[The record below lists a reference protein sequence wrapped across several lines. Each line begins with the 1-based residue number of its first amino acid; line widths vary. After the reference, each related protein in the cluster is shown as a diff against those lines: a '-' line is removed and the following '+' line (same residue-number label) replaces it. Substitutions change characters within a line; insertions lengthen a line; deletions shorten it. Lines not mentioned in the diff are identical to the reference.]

1 MILIVIAFKFQ
12 LHFAISSFLLP
23 KIMSKFYLTTA
34 IDYANGKPHIGHAYE
49 KILADVICRIKRLQ
63 GDDVHFLT
71 GLDEH
76 GQKVE
81 QTANLKHI
89 SPQQLC
95 DSVAED
101 FQSMCKNLNISYDD
115 YIRTTQPRHKI
126 VVQKILQQLFDNGDI
141 YKAEYTGFYSTRV
154 ERFVQEKDKVNGNWP
169 EDEFGEIVEITES
182 NYFFKLAQ
190 HKQWLIKYI
199 EENPDFIFPKYRAKQ
214 VLEFLSDDINDLCI
228 SRPKERMA
236 WGIEL
241 PFDSEY
247 VTYVW
252 FDALINYI
260 SAIGYLS
267 DNSEQFNKLWPVDFH
282 VIGKD
287 ILVPAHAVYWPIMLH
302 ALNLP
307 MPKCLLTHGWWMCS
321 GEKMSKSVGNVINPI
336 EYANKY
342 GTDAFRYF
350 VMREMNV
357 GRDSDFSHEQFT
369 TRYKSDLSNDLGNL
383 ISRCVN
389 MLKRYTNS
397 TIPENSIEEEPEKE
411 LKSTWSTI
419 LKESQLMLEEF
430 QFHTALENIF
440 SAIRATNRYLE
451 IRAPWKLSKSTE
463 KYDQNA
469 LKTCLC
475 LCAEAIRIS
484 ATILLPFMPTICLQ
498 IASIFDFKI
507 SSWTHNLFWNEKSL
521 IHKHITA
528 DSAIL
533 FPRIEEE

>member
-1 MILIVIAFKFQ
+1 
-12 LHFAISSFLLP
+12 
-23 KIMSKFYLTTA
+23 MSKFYLTTA

-63 GDDVHFLT
+63 GADVHFLT

-81 QTANLKHI
+81 QTAKSKNI
-89 SPQQLC
+89 SPQELC
-95 DSVAED
+95 DSVAKD
-101 FQSMCKNLNISYDD
+101 FQGMCKNLNISHDD

-126 VVQKILQQLFDNGDI
+126 VVQKILQHLFEKGEI

-154 ERFVQEKDKVNGNWP
+154 ERFVQEKDKIDGKWP
-169 EDEFGEIVEITES
+169 EDEFGEVIEITES
-182 NYFFKLAQ
+182 NYFFKLAK
-190 HKQWLIKYI
+190 HKQWLIEYI
-199 EENPDFIFPKYRAKQ
+199 EQHQDFIFPKYRAKQ

-228 SRPKERMA
+228 SRPKDRMS

-241 PFDSEY
+241 PFDHEY

-267 DNSEQFNKLWPVDFH
+267 DNDSQFENLWPVDFH

-287 ILVPAHAVYWPIMLH
+287 ILVPAHAVYWPIILH
-302 ALNLP
+302 ALELP
-307 MPKCLLTHGWWMCS
+307 MPKCLLAHGWWMCS
-321 GEKMSKSVGNVINPI
+321 GEKMSKSIGNVVNPI
-336 EYANKY
+336 EYAEKY

-369 TRYKSDLSNDLGNL
+369 TRYKSELSNDLGNL

-389 MLKRYTNS
+389 MLKRYTDS
-397 TIPENSIEEEPEKE
+397 TIPKASIYEDAEQE
-411 LKSTWSTI
+411 LKSTWDEIIKNAQS
-419 LKESQLMLEEF
+419 MFEEF

-440 SAIRATNRYLE
+440 SAIRATNKYLE
-451 IRAPWKLSKSTE
+451 VRAPWKLAKSTDARDRQLLE
-463 KYDQNA
+463 
-469 LKTCLC
+469 TCLC
-475 LCAEAIRIS
+475 LCAESIRIS
-484 ATILLPFMPTICLQ
+484 ATILFPFMPEICSKIAEIFAFQ
-498 IASIFDFKI
+498 IT
-507 SSWTHNLFWNEKSL
+507 SWAQDLHWNEQTL
-521 IHKHITA
+521 LHKQLTT
-528 DSAIL
+528 DSVIL
-533 FPRIEEE
+533 FPRIEDDK